1 MGTVNASLG
10 QTVYFDANII
20 IYAVEGFAV
29 LEDQVKA
36 LLGALGS
43 REIVG
48 ITSELTL
55 AEVLVK
61 PIRDGK
67 VHLRRTYARFLQTTP
82 AFQVIPIRRDIL
94 EGAAA
99 LQATTKLKL
108 PDAIHLATSDIAN
121 CDSFLTN
128 DLLFKSTARANIKIL
143 SEIDL
148 R

>member
-1 MGTVNASLG
+1 MGFVNKSLG
-10 QTVYFDANII
+10 HTVYLDTNII

-36 LLGALGS
+36 LLRALAD

-61 PIRDGK
+61 PLRDGNTT
-67 VHLRRTYARFLQTTP
+67 LRQTYVRFLQTTP
-82 AFQVIPIRRDIL
+82 AFQVVPIRREIL
-94 EGAAA
+94 ESAAA
-99 LQATTKLKL
+99 LQANTKLKL
-108 PDAIHLATSDIAN
+108 PDAIHLATSEFAR

-128 DLLFKSTARANIKIL
+128 DQVFKSVGAANIKIL
-143 SEIDL
+143 ADL
-148 R
+148 DLM